1 MNGQLEFKFYD
12 LFPEQIELPLDYK
25 QPGFQAGT
33 STYTFA
39 IDSQTLSF
47 SDTSYG
53 TSSNITING
62 DLVLKQ
68 DSGWLK
74 NKIGNWLGI
83 NYEKR

>member
-25 QPGFQAGT
+25 QPGSQASTG
-33 STYTFA
+33 TYTFA
-39 IDSQTLSF
+39 IDSGHLSF

-53 TSSNITING
+53 TSNITISG

>member
-1 MNGQLEFKFYD
+1 MSRQLEFKFYD

-25 QPGFQAGT
+25 QPGFQVGT
-33 STYTFA
+33 STYTLN
-39 IDSQTLSF
+39 SQTLSF
-47 SDTSYG
+47 SDTSCG
-53 TSSNITING
+53 TSSNITISG
-62 DLVLKQ
+62 DLELNQ

>member
-25 QPGFQAGT
+25 QPGFQAGA

-39 IDSQTLSF
+39 I
-47 SDTSYG
+47 
-53 TSSNITING
+53 

>member
-25 QPGFQAGT
+25 QPGFQAGA